1 MPCPVPGLRSP
12 HVSVRGLVHFPR
24 LLDKARLYAVGKLP
38 EDYHAALGKGFDRRV
53 CEALGTTYKDLA
65 EAAVNCPE
73 ATDLELLVWAET
85 QGRSLSAH
93 DTEVLSGY
101 LAKRGWRDDA
111 TETFLARRASMG
123 APDSLLTYFEL
134 IDWDEARGPNA

>member
-12 HVSVRGLVHFPR
+12 NASVRGLVHFPR
-24 LLDKARLYAVGKLP
+24 LLDKARLYATGQLP

-53 CEALGTTYKDLA
+53 CEALGLTYKNLA
-65 EAAVNCPE
+65 EAAVNRPH
-73 ATDLELLVWAET
+73 ATDLELLVWAES
-85 QGRSLSAH
+85 QGRALSPS
-93 DTEVLSGY
+93 DTEVLSSF
-101 LAKRGWRDDA
+101 LSKRGWRDDA

-134 IDWDEARGPNA
+134 IDWDEARGAKA

>member
-1 MPCPVPGLRSP
+1 
-12 HVSVRGLVHFPR
+12 VHFPR

-65 EAAVNCPE
+65 EAAVNRAE

-93 DTEVLSGY
+93 DAEVLSGY